1 MRRGWTAEDSAEMT
15 GVLRAG
21 VDPDAPTVG
30 VTAIADVRRAVPP
43 LHDVAASADTWIEY
57 WCGRSVM
64 GRST

>member
-1 MRRGWTAEDSAEMT
+1 MT
-15 GVLRAG
+15 GVRRVG

-30 VTAIADVRRAVPP
+30 ATATADVRWAVPP

-57 WCGRSVM
+57 WCGRSAM